1 MVVILDPE
9 HIQMKILSVFSFMP
23 FTLFSCSNKSKG
35 MTLQVICQQSLCIFL
50 KGPLQFPD
58 TDCFPTLSRLNLQ
71 WKVIILQPSLQNLLL
86 TVSQEMRIVLVPVK
100 PDLHLDEAF
109 SRSKITRGLQVP
121 QIWVGIVHLHSD
133 SVHFDKCLNN
143 RELEVYFFWVL

>member
-9 HIQMKILSVFSFMP
+9 HIEMKILSVFSFMP
-23 FTLFSCSNKSKG
+23 FTLFSCSNKCEG
-35 MTLQVICQQSLCIFL
+35 MTLQVICQKSLCIFL

-86 TVSQEMRIVLVPVK
+86 MVSQEMRIVLVPVK

-109 SRSKITRGLQVP
+109 SR
-121 QIWVGIVHLHSD
+121 
-133 SVHFDKCLNN
+133 
-143 RELEVYFFWVL
+143 